1 MKTTN
6 NTLEEFRKRLS
17 VIESEL
23 SGESISEQGFGK
35 YDDDPIEDIR
45 GYLNNID
52 ELVKN
57 QSKSETPSNDT
68 LQMLADA
75 YKLLAEKQIDKTTF
89 KSIINDAFDEKKSE
103 IKSEIKHDGY
113 LNETDKQKIDNLS
126 NTVTEFR
133 KGVTVTT
140 NLPEKTL
147 TIIDNFNANIKILL
161 TEGLGDKVEE
171 KIKKTVNHYISS
183 AGDKIRD
190 IIRNESEDFTLP
202 HKISHIASFIAGI
215 LIVVSIVTCQNAS
228 NKEEKAK
235 DQMEKTKKEIQTSR
249 RCYNFYRWVE
259 DKYPDIVDEYCNLY
273 ANNNHSA
280 QK

>member
-171 KIKKTVNHYISS
+171 KIKLF
-183 AGDKIRD
+183 G
-190 IIRNESEDFTLP
+190 SE
-202 HKISHIASFIAGI
+202 
-215 LIVVSIVTCQNAS
+215 
-228 NKEEKAK
+228 NK
-235 DQMEKTKKEIQTSR
+235 
-249 RCYNFYRWVE
+249 
-259 DKYPDIVDEYCNLY
+259 
-273 ANNNHSA
+273 ANY
-280 QK
+280 